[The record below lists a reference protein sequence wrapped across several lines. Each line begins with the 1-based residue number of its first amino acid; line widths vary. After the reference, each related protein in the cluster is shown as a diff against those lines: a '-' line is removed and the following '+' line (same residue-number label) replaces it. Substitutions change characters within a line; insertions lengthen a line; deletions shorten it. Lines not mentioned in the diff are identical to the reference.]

1 MGNSESTLIIM
12 CDADEAEQVVRALRT
27 LDLDVQASERRNLD
41 GAAASMWILALP
53 AAMQAM
59 PRIIGALQPFFDRR
73 KIRRIQF
80 GDTVL
85 EEVQPEDAAKLIEQ
99 IRGQGQKNG

>member
-1 MGNSESTLIIM
+1 MGDTESPLIIT

-41 GAAASMWILALP
+41 GATASMWILALP
-53 AAMQAM
+53 ATIQAM
-59 PRIIGALQPFFDRR
+59 PRIVRALQPFFNRR

-80 GDTVL
+80 GDTML

-99 IRGQGQKNG
+99 IRSQGEKNG